1 MAKATAVPKVDFAVG
16 CRASASWAGSHA
28 MDISSAGVPG
38 PDACFGFHRFGCPS
52 VMLLDSQISHLMAGL
67 PQGTQQLRFGVQE
80 RLTPLG
86 VSGSHDEGSPLQ

>member
-38 PDACFGFHRFGCPS
+38 PDACFGFHRVGCPS
-52 VMLLDSQISHLMAGL
+52 VMLLDSQIPHLMAGL
-67 PQGTQQLRFGVQE
+67 PQGTQQLRFGV
-80 RLTPLG
+80 LKCLSPLG
-86 VSGSHDEGSPLQ
+86 VRGSDGEGSPLQ